1 MAGLRPGGTVL
12 AGVAAAF
19 LGGVGGAVQARVN
32 GGLAAHLH
40 DGVAAAL
47 ISNGSALLILTGAML
62 AAPAA
67 RAGLRLVLAKFR
79 GGTLRLW
86 ECLGGVCGA
95 LYVAGQGI
103 SAGALGV
110 AVFTVAVVAG
120 QSSGGLLAD
129 AAGLT
134 PGGKRPVTRVRAAGA
149 TLTVAAALVAVGG
162 RLQAGA
168 WVPLALLPLVAGA
181 GLAFQGAVN
190 GRVRQAA
197 GAVLPAVY
205 VNALTGTAGLLVAF
219 GMSVLVRGRPT
230 GALPATPWLYL
241 GGVLGIG
248 FTTIGVMVVR
258 RIGVLLLALGVIA
271 GQLAGAVALD
281 VLAPGPA
288 GVPGMGTLLG
298 AGLTLLAVM
307 VIVLPD
313 LKGGREPSPK

>member
-1 MAGLRPGGTVL
+1 MAGPQPAGTVL
-12 AGVAAAF
+12 AGVTAAF
-19 LGGVGGAVQARVN
+19 VCGVGGAIQARVN

-40 DGVAAAL
+40 DGIAAAL
-47 ISNGSALLILTGAML
+47 ASNGSALLILTGAML

-67 RAGLRLVLAKFR
+67 RAGLRLVLAKLR

-86 ECLGGVCGA
+86 ECLGGICGA
-95 LYVAGQGI
+95 LYVASQGI

-134 PGGKRPVTRVRAAGA
+134 PGGRRPVTQVRAAGA
-149 TLTVAAALVAVGG
+149 ALTIAAVAVAASDQL
-162 RLQAGA
+162 RTGA
-168 WVPLALLPLVAGA
+168 WVPLALLPVVAGA

-219 GMSVLVRGRPT
+219 GISVLVRGRPT
-230 GALPATPWLYL
+230 AALPTTPWLYL

-281 VLAPGPA
+281 LLAPGPA
-288 GVPGMGTLLG
+288 GAPGVGALLG

-307 VIVLPD
+307 VILLPD
-313 LKGGREPSPK
+313 LRRGREPSPE